1 MSSLERK
8 IGGLLESYRKC
19 LEHRIE
25 HGDSTLVCGD
35 PELIVEV
42 VSFLRDRDAKSIHSL
57 LGLNPLKVMEE
68 SLMSMQSALPSTH
81 GPHCVAKG
89 GLAGLAKAFV
99 VLELAALNLYLG
111 PWRKEYKLVKMY
123 SGMFTHCVK
132 PVLSTPQILEL
143 FGLLGYKAGPTRS
156 DELRLSSAV
165 STDDFRGLS
174 FVFFAARC
182 ECRLLLTG
190 LGKHAGVVEWEL
202 GLVQE
207 RMKGHTLQVALDNT
221 KRRLEAAGPAEDDPL
236 ELSDIDLYTDDGLE
250 EEGQQ
255 RKVTHDVGDTPRS
268 PSWLEHSSITTTFSA
283 PAAVT
288 YSNGVSSPSSTSTS
302 PREPVCVST
311 LNCQLTKTS
320 PTGAAS
326 SSAKSNSAAAP
337 FTQQSESTYVD
348 STRSGYERVD
358 LYSRVSGVQSSLK
371 MPEISPEGLYICK
384 CISHYGQCIQNCIDC
399 NTSHNVTCDIL
410 KACVKNMHQ
419 VQFPD
424 KETTVEKRDNNMGA
438 RPRSSQRGSLKEKG
452 VRSPLPNNIAASFP
466 SLMLSASE
474 ASVSQLSSSPIPFHD
489 CCNPA
494 KPDPQFTCISCWV
507 FHSGSCTGVDICQAE
522 HEVHPLG
529 VCSCGTVCTREP
541 LILCR
546 YCGTEYCQDC
556 WYRRPVACACG
567 QTFDQSSSV

>member
-8 IGGLLESYRKC
+8 IKGLVESYSKC

-42 VSFLRDRDAKSIHSL
+42 VSFLQDRDAESIHSL

-68 SLMSMQSALPSTH
+68 SLMSVQSALPTTH

-89 GLAGLAKAFV
+89 GLVGLAKAFE

-132 PVLSTPQILEL
+132 PVLSMPQILEL

-165 STDDFRGLS
+165 STQDFRNLS
-174 FVFFAARC
+174 FVFFVARC
-182 ECRLLLTG
+182 ECRLLLTA

-236 ELSDIDLYTDDGLE
+236 ELSDVDLYTDDGLE
-250 EEGQQ
+250 EGGQE
-255 RKVTHDVGDTPRS
+255 RKVMHGVGDTPRS
-268 PSWLEHSSITTTFSA
+268 PSWLEHSSLITTFSA
-283 PAAVT
+283 PAAIT

-320 PTGAAS
+320 PPGAS
-326 SSAKSNSAAAP
+326 SSTAKSSSASASY
-337 FTQQSESTYVD
+337 TQQSGSTYVD

-358 LYSRVSGVQSSLK
+358 SYSKVSGVQSSQKL
-371 MPEISPEGLYICK
+371 PEISPEGYYICK
-384 CISHYGQCIQNCIDC
+384 CILPHNRFIQNCTDC
-399 NTSHNVTCDIL
+399 NTSHSVTCDHL
-410 KACVKNMHQ
+410 KACINKRHQ
-419 VQFPD
+419 VVFLD
-424 KETTVEKRDNNMGA
+424 EETTVEKRDNSMGA
-438 RPRSSQRGSLKEKG
+438 RLRSSQRGSLKEKG
-452 VRSPLPNNIAASFP
+452 ARSPLPNNITASSP
-466 SLMLSASE
+466 SLLLGASE
-474 ASVSQLSSSPIPFHD
+474 AAPGQMSSSPIPFHD
-489 CCNPA
+489 CCDPA

-507 FHSGSCTGVDICQAE
+507 FHSGSCKGVDICQAQ
-522 HEVHPLG
+522 HEVFRLG
-529 VCSCGTVCTREP
+529 VCSCGKRCTRDP

-546 YCGTEYCQDC
+546 YCGAEYCQVC
-556 WYRRPVACACG
+556 WYRRPLACACG